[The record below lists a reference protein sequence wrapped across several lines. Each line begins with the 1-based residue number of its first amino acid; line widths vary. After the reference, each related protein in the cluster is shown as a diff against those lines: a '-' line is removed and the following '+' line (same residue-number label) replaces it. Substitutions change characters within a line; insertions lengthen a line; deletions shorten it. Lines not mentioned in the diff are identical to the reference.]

1 MSETLRN
8 DDEALRHAWP
18 QALADMVSVV
28 AAAYRREGQDGE
40 SAREQAFTAVRAL
53 AHYHGGRMFYLPKG
67 ESLDRAIR
75 DRRIFEEMGKRSA
88 KDLAVA
94 HGLTEQ
100 RVYEIHREQR
110 MLFQQRIQRDLFTSE
125 SD

>member
-1 MSETLRN
+1 MTDEAKPTE
-8 DDEALRHAWP
+8 EALRHAWP
-18 QALADMVSVV
+18 QALTDMVTIV
-28 AAAYRREGQDGE
+28 AAAYQREGQDAE

-53 AHYHGGRMFYLPKG
+53 AQYHGGRMFYLPKG

-100 RVYEIHREQR
+100 RVYEIYREQR
-110 MLFQQRIQRDLFTSE
+110 MLFQQRVQHDMFTS
-125 SD
+125 DAD